1 MQNKKSLKRTLG
13 PWLLLFFG
21 LGNILGA
28 GIYVLIGK
36 VAGEAGYLAPVSFAL
51 AAVVAGLSAM
61 SYAELS
67 VRYPEA
73 GGEVVYMQRAFGW
86 SVFSIIIGVLIASA
100 GILSSATILKGFAGY
115 FQVLWPL
122 PTSLII
128 VSAVSII
135 ACVAVWG
142 VKESLRVAAL
152 FTLLEI
158 FGLLLVVVPGLN
170 LSTITLQPITSQFEG
185 MAPGVFAGVMAGAFL
200 AFYAFIGFEDMVN
213 MAEEVKQPE
222 QNMPKAIVIALF
234 VSTSLYFLVAV
245 VSISYVTPAM
255 LGQSDAPLSHVYE
268 VITGRQPTLITLIS
282 LFAVS
287 NGALVQIIMVSRLL
301 FGMGRE
307 YPIFR
312 VFNEV
317 NSRTRTPV
325 RATLLAAGLVLSLAL
340 WFPIK
345 TLAEYT
351 SSVVLL
357 VFVGVNVAAIQLRRT
372 QPKPLAGWRVP
383 LPYLGIVATLY
394 LLVVN
399 YI

>member
-115 FQVLWPL
+115 FQVLWPM

-142 VKESLRVAAL
+142 VK
-152 FTLLEI
+152 
-158 FGLLLVVVPGLN
+158 VV
-170 LSTITLQPITSQFEG
+170 E
-185 MAPGVFAGVMAGAFL
+185 
-200 AFYAFIGFEDMVN
+200 
-213 MAEEVKQPE
+213 
-222 QNMPKAIVIALF
+222 
-234 VSTSLYFLVAV
+234 
-245 VSISYVTPAM
+245 YV
-255 LGQSDAPLSHVYE
+255 
-268 VITGRQPTLITLIS
+268 
-282 LFAVS
+282 
-287 NGALVQIIMVSRLL
+287 
-301 FGMGRE
+301 
-307 YPIFR
+307 
-312 VFNEV
+312 
-317 NSRTRTPV
+317 
-325 RATLLAAGLVLSLAL
+325 
-340 WFPIK
+340 
-345 TLAEYT
+345 
-351 SSVVLL
+351 
-357 VFVGVNVAAIQLRRT
+357 
-372 QPKPLAGWRVP
+372 
-383 LPYLGIVATLY
+383 
-394 LLVVN
+394 
-399 YI
+399 